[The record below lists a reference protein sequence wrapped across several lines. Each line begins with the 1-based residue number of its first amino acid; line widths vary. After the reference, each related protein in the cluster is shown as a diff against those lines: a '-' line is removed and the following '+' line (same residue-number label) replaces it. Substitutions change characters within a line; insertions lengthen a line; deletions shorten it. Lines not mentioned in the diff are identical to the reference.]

1 MKKGFFIPLFPEELW
16 KFKELTRRECG
27 KLLIAFWEIRLIGG
41 SKVHLS
47 EQGEEWLEKLLNRA
61 GLPSNKYIKNSGV
74 SAGAGEHECESASK
88 SACAHLPKAS
98 CVASDSGERAPCV
111 TYATQGAVSNYEVQ
125 SDNLELSTD
134 LELCTHNNNN
144 SDDKS
149 STTTTTTTVCYSART
164 RKNVENFEHTEKNVE
179 NFGEYESDQWTES
192 IELEIVSYFHKREY
206 ISSPLDF
213 IAYNQSRNW
222 RGIGGEDVREDY
234 TRYADRWEAEE
245 RRKRGEY
252 DWTAP
257 II

>member
-1 MKKGFFIPLFPEELW
+1 MKKGFFIPLYPEEFLQII
-16 KFKELTRRECG
+16 ELPRRECG
-27 KLLIAFWEIRLIGG
+27 RLLIAFWEFRLSG
-41 SKVHLS
+41 KTRMLLS
-47 EQGEEWLEKLLNRA
+47 DCGNEWLEKLLMRA
-61 GLPSNKYIKNSGV
+61 HIPINKSAGARERSARESAGATSCAASDAGDITPCV
-74 SAGAGEHECESASK
+74 SAGEA
-88 SACAHLPKAS
+88 
-98 CVASDSGERAPCV
+98 
-111 TYATQGAVSNYEVQ
+111 GAVSNYEVQ

-149 STTTTTTTVCYSART
+149 STTTTTTVCDSART

-252 DWTAP
+252 DWTP
-257 II
+257 SII

>member
-1 MKKGFFIPLFPEELW
+1 MKKGFFIPLYPEEFLQ
-16 KFKELTRRECG
+16 FRELSHRECG
-27 KLLIAFWEIRLIGG
+27 KLLVIFWEYYLKG
-41 SKVHLS
+41 KPCMQLS
-47 EQGEEWLEKLLNRA
+47 EDGNEWLEKLLKRA
-61 GLPSNKYIKNSGV
+61 GLSNNINKINAGV
-74 SAGAGEHECESASK
+74 RECDAGARGESECACEASPVV
-88 SACAHLPKAS
+88 SEARECAPA
-98 CVASDSGERAPCV
+98 APLS
-111 TYATQGAVSNYEVQ
+111 TAGAVSNYVVQ

-149 STTTTTTTVCYSART
+149 STTKTTTTTVCYSART

-192 IELEIVSYFHKREY
+192 IELEIMSYFHKREY

-252 DWTAP
+252 DWTPP

>member
-1 MKKGFFIPLFPEELW
+1 MKKGFFIPLYPEE
-16 KFKELTRRECG
+16 FFQIKELPHRECG
-27 KLLIAFWEIRLIGG
+27 KLLVIFWEYYLKGKPSMR
-41 SKVHLS
+41 LS
-47 EQGEEWLEKLLNRA
+47 EDGNEWLEKLLKR
-61 GLPSNKYIKNSGV
+61 SNILKDKC
-74 SAGAGEHECESASK
+74 AGAGARNACARSERECACEASHSASG
-88 SACAHLPKAS
+88 ALEC
-98 CVASDSGERAPCV
+98 APCMPMGE
-111 TYATQGAVSNYEVQ
+111 AGAVSNYVIQ
-125 SDNLELSTD
+125 SDDLELSTE

-149 STTTTTTTVCYSART
+149 STTTTTTVCYSART

-252 DWTAP
+252 DWTP
-257 II
+257 SII

>member
-1 MKKGFFIPLFPEELW
+1 MKKGFFIPLYPEEYLQFR
-16 KFKELTRRECG
+16 KLSHRECG
-27 KLLIAFWEIRLIGG
+27 KLLVVFWEFYLKGKPRL
-41 SKVHLS
+41 HLS
-47 EQGEEWLEKLLNRA
+47 EEGNEWLEKLLKRA
-61 GLPSNKYIKNSGV
+61 GLSNKINKINAGV
-74 SAGAGEHECESASK
+74 HECDAGAREYDA
-88 SACAHLPKAS
+88 
-98 CVASDSGERAPCV
+98 RADEVQAPRKRALAAPLS
-111 TYATQGAVSNYEVQ
+111 TAGAVSNYVVQ

-149 STTTTTTTVCYSART
+149 STTKTTTTTVCYSART

-192 IELEIVSYFHKREY
+192 IELEIMSYFHKREY

-245 RRKRGEY
+245 RRKKGEF
-252 DWTAP
+252 DWTPP